1 MQGPVM
7 VPAAESLGVD
17 QGLIAMAVAWGE
29 GTANMIQP
37 FWALPI
43 LGIVGLG
50 IRDIMGYGVLTLAL
64 SFTIYGAFTLIA
76 SLVL

>member
-1 MQGPVM
+1 
-7 VPAAESLGVD
+7 
-17 QGLIAMAVAWGE
+17 
-29 GTANMIQP
+29 MIQP

-64 SFTIYGAFTLIA
+64 SFVIYGAFALITP
-76 SLVL
+76 LVLA